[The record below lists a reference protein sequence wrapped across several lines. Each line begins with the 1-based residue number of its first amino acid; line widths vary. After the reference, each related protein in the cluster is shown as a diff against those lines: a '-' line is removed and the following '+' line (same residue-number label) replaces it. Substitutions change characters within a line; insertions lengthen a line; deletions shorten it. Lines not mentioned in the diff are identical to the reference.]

1 MIKRL
6 REFFEELYEAKFA
19 LECGMPFRFV
29 LANLIMRDELREA
42 VVFARLYA
50 KTSMRFFDVNPELAK
65 KKLKLA
71 CDQLDGL
78 FKKDGGEADEQY
90 QGSR

>member
-29 LANLIMRDELREA
+29 LANLIMRDELRQA
-42 VVFARLYA
+42 VAFARIDAQTAL
-50 KTSMRFFDVNPELAK
+50 KFFDVDPELARK
-65 KKLKLA
+65 KIKQVY
-71 CDQLDGL
+71 DQLDGL